1 MSDGEPTTERIDAQN
16 DDLNQVVETVN
27 NDEIPTANDAITSFN
42 SQLQEKASLLSV
54 DVENV
59 SSVDAVEATTVPEAQ
74 SEADRLRTDLDTRE
88 TAIFDK
94 IVTVINEG
102 GVADV
107 NRSEIQSPA
116 DAREIADRLEEEGGL
131 ATQAA
136 ESLRDAADLIEND
149 LRPPLNGA
157 ADRLDSVQPA
167 TGAVEGTVTDADGE
181 PIANATV
188 TAGDQET
195 TTDENGSYGLEL
207 EPGEYTLAVSAD
219 GYQDASQNVS
229 VEADATATTDVTLQ
243 QADDGGSDEVG
254 QVVDEVNTNEIPAAN
269 DGLTSFNSQ
278 LQEKA
283 SLLSVDVE
291 NVSSVDA
298 VEATTVPEAQDEADR
313 LRTDLDARETAIFDK
328 IVTVINEGGVADVNR
343 SEIQSPA
350 DAREVADR
358 LEEEGGLATQAA
370 ESLRDAADLIENDL
384 RPPLNGGAD
393 ELDALE
399 GEEPTTGTVEGTVT
413 DESGAAVA
421 GATVTAGD
429 QQTTTDESGT
439 YTLEF
444 EPGEYTLAV
453 SAEGYQDASQNVSV
467 EADATTTVD
476 VTLQQEDDGGSDEV
490 GEVVESVNN
499 NEIPAANDALTSF
512 NSQLQEKAS
521 LLSVDVENVS
531 SVDAVEAQSVPEAQ
545 DEADR
550 LRTDLDTRETAIF
563 DKIVTVINEGGVADV
578 NRSEIQSPADARE
591 VADRLEEEGGLATQA
606 AESLRDA
613 ADLIEN
619 DLRPPLNGGADKL
632 DALGSEEPATGTVEG
647 TVTDADGDPISGA
660 TVTVGNETVTT
671 AEDGTYAVDLEAG
684 EYTLEIS
691 AEGYQD
697 ASEEVAVEAGA
708 TTTADVTL
716 EPVPTDGTLEG
727 TVTDTDGEPI
737 ADATVT
743 VGDQQTT
750 TDENGTY
757 SLELEAGEYSLA
769 VSADGYEDASRTV
782 TVEVETTTTADV
794 TVEERAGSV
803 EGTVTDADDEP
814 IAGASVTVGDQETTT
829 DENGTYSLEL
839 EPGEYTLAVSAEGYV
854 DASETVTVEAGATA
868 TADVTLEPVPT
879 DGTLEGT
886 VTDTDGE
893 PIAGATVTVGD
904 QQTTT
909 DDNGTYS
916 LELEAGEYTLAVSA
930 EGYEDASEDVTVEVE
945 STTTADVTLEE
956 RTGSVEGTVT
966 DADDE
971 PIADATVTAGDETV
985 TTDENGTYTLELEP
999 GEYTLD
1005 VSADGYE
1012 TVSEDVTVDADATT
1026 TADVTLE
1033 AVDGTLEGTVTD
1045 TDGDAIADAT
1055 VTVGDQETTTDE
1067 NGSYSLDLEPGEYTL
1082 AVSAEG
1088 YEDASRTVSVEADAT
1103 RTADVTLEPVP
1114 TDGTL
1119 EGTVSDTEGEPIAD
1133 ATVAVSDQQTT
1144 TDDNGTYSLELE
1156 AGEYALAVSAEG
1168 YEDASQ
1174 NVSIE
1179 VETTTT
1185 ADVTLEEATG
1195 AVEGTVTDADG
1206 EPVAD
1211 ATVTAGDE
1219 TVTTGEN
1226 GTYALELEP
1235 GEYTLAVSA
1244 EGYEDASQNVTVEAD
1259 ATTTA
1264 DVTLDV
1270 EPTEGTLEGTVT
1282 DEDGDAIAN
1291 ATVAAGDRQTTTDDN
1306 GTYELD
1312 LEAGDYAVTVSAEG
1326 YEDAS
1331 QNVTIDVDATT
1342 TLDVALQSEESD
1354 PISEAVERVNENEIA
1369 ETNDELED
1377 FNEKVDNQT
1386 SEIDEEFDD
1395 VESVEEVE
1403 ASDAEEASAEAD
1415 RLRADA
1421 DDRQTTVFETVV
1433 AVINARAPDIVSPIV
1448 DSDDVTTPD
1457 EAREEGER
1465 IEEEYGDVSDDA
1477 ALANESLHNAADLVE
1492 FTVQPNLNGAADQL
1506 DDVSQGT
1513 VEGTVTDADGEPIAD
1528 ATVTVGDRQTTTD
1541 ENGTYSLELEPG
1553 EYTLAV
1559 SADGYEDASETVTV
1573 EAAATT
1579 TADVTLDAEP
1589 SDGTLDGTVTD
1600 ADGEPIADA
1609 TVSVGDQQTTTDEN
1623 GSYSLELEA
1632 GEYTLTVSAEGYED
1646 ASEDVAIEADETTT
1660 VDVTL
1665 TETAPEPDADVIVD
1679 ADVDEEN
1686 VAVGETVTV
1695 DTDIESATD
1704 EEIEVGQYTLVMR
1717 YDSDAL
1723 EFTGIDRP
1731 GWQVVDI
1738 ESAGILVVDRA
1749 WVPPGQTDTPVDA
1762 FSAEFRAVDGAG
1774 EDAAFE
1780 FDARASGVE
1789 ERVFLWKTQPLDAEY
1804 DGATVGIEASE
1815 DGEVE
1820 EPPSD
1825 APEYSDEFPIV
1836 WDGLTGFSDMAGL
1849 ETDATPIDDQGPVP
1863 ASS

>member
-1 MSDGEPTTERIDAQN
+1 MSDAEPTTERIDAQN

-27 NDEIPTANDAITSFN
+27 NNEIATANDAITSFN

-74 SEADRLRTDLDTRE
+74 
-88 TAIFDK
+88 
-94 IVTVINEG
+94 G
-102 GVADV
+102 
-107 NRSEIQSPA
+107 
-116 DAREIADRLEEEGGL
+116 
-131 ATQAA
+131 
-136 ESLRDAADLIEND
+136 
-149 LRPPLNGA
+149 
-157 ADRLDSVQPA
+157 
-167 TGAVEGTVTDADGE
+167 
-181 PIANATV
+181 
-188 TAGDQET
+188 
-195 TTDENGSYGLEL
+195 
-207 EPGEYTLAVSAD
+207 
-219 GYQDASQNVS
+219 
-229 VEADATATTDVTLQ
+229 
-243 QADDGGSDEVG
+243 
-254 QVVDEVNTNEIPAAN
+254 
-269 DGLTSFNSQ
+269 
-278 LQEKA
+278 
-283 SLLSVDVE
+283 
-291 NVSSVDA
+291 
-298 VEATTVPEAQDEADR
+298 EADR

-384 RPPLNGGAD
+384 RPPLNGAADQLDSVQPATGA
-393 ELDALE
+393 
-399 GEEPTTGTVEGTVT
+399 VEGTIT
-413 DESGAAVA
+413 DTDGEPIAN
-421 GATVTAGD
+421 ATVTAGD
-429 QQTTTDESGT
+429 QQTTTDENGSYG
-439 YTLEF
+439 LDL
-444 EPGEYTLAV
+444 EPGEYSLAI
-453 SAEGYQDASQNVSV
+453 SADGYQDASQNVSV

-499 NEIPAANDALTSF
+499 NEIPTANDAIMSF

-550 LRTDLDTRETAIF
+550 LRADLDARETAIF

-632 DALGSEEPATGTVEG
+632 DALEGEEPTTGTVEG
-647 TVTDADGDPISGA
+647 TVTDADGDPIAGA

-671 AEDGTYAVDLEAG
+671 AADGSYAVDLETGDYTLTVSADAYEETSEDVTVEADTTTTVDVTLELTPTDGTLEGTVTDADGEPIAGATVAVDDQQTTTDENGSYSLELEAGDYTLAVSAEGYEDASQNVTIEVETTTTADVTLEERPGSVEGTVTDADGEPVAGATVTVGDQQTTTGENGSYAVDIEPG

-697 ASEEVAVEAGA
+697 ASEDVTVEAGG

-737 ADATVT
+737 ADATVSA
-743 VGDQQTT
+743 GD
-750 TDENGTY
+750 
-757 SLELEAGEYSLA
+757 L
-769 VSADGYEDASRTV
+769 
-782 TVEVETTTTADV
+782 
-794 TVEERAGSV
+794 
-803 EGTVTDADDEP
+803 
-814 IAGASVTVGDQETTT
+814 ETTT
-829 DENGTYSLEL
+829 DENGTYSL
-839 EPGEYTLAVSAEGYV
+839 
-854 DASETVTVEAGATA
+854 
-868 TADVTLEPVPT
+868 
-879 DGTLEGT
+879 
-886 VTDTDGE
+886 
-893 PIAGATVTVGD
+893 
-904 QQTTT
+904 Q
-909 DDNGTYS
+909 
-916 LELEAGEYTLAVSA
+916 LEAGDYTLEVSA

-956 RTGSVEGTVT
+956 RPGSVEGTVT
-966 DADDE
+966 DAAGE

-985 TTDENGTYTLELEP
+985 MTGDDGTYALELEP
-999 GEYTLD
+999 GEYALE
-1005 VSADGYE
+1005 VSAEGYE

-1026 TADVTLE
+1026 TVDVTLE

-1045 TDGDAIADAT
+1045 MSGDAIADAT
-1055 VTVGDQETTTDE
+1055 VTVGDQQTTTDD
-1067 NGSYSLDLEPGEYTL
+1067 NGTYSLDLEPGEYTL
-1082 AVSAEG
+1082 TASAES
-1088 YEDASRTVSVEADAT
+1088 YEDASQTVSVEADAT
-1103 RTADVTLEPVP
+1103 TTADVTLEPVP

-1119 EGTVSDTEGEPIAD
+1119 EGTVTDTDGESIAG
-1133 ATVAVSDQQTT
+1133 ATVTAGDQQTT
-1144 TDDNGTYSLELE
+1144 TDDNGTYSLDLE
-1156 AGEYALAVSAEG
+1156 AGDYTLEVSAEG

-1179 VETTTT
+1179 VESTTT

-1219 TVTTGEN
+1219 TVTTDEN

-1235 GEYTLAVSA
+1235 GEYTLAVSV
-1244 EGYEDASQNVTVEAD
+1244 EGYEDASQNVTVDAD
-1259 ATTTA
+1259 AITTA
-1264 DVTLDV
+1264 DVTL
-1270 EPTEGTLEGTVT
+1270 EPVPTDGTLEGTVT
-1282 DEDGDAIAN
+1282 DTDGDAIAN

-1306 GTYELD
+1306 GTYDLE

-1331 QNVTIDVDATT
+1331 ENVTVDADATT
-1342 TLDVALQSEESD
+1342 TLDVALQREESD
-1354 PISEAVERVNENEIA
+1354 PISETVERVNENEIA

-1386 SEIDEEFDD
+1386 SEIDDKFDD

-1403 ASDAEEASAEAD
+1403 ASDAEAASAEAD

-1421 DDRQTTVFETVV
+1421 DDRQATVFETVV

-1448 DSDDVTTPD
+1448 DPDDVTTPD

-1506 DDVSQGT
+1506 ENVSQGT

-1528 ATVTVGDRQTTTD
+1528 ATVAAGDQQTATD
-1541 ENGTYSLELEPG
+1541 ENGTYSLDLEPG

-1559 SADGYEDASETVTV
+1559 SADGYEDASENVTV

-1579 TADVTLDAEP
+1579 TADVTLEAEP
-1589 SDGTLDGTVTD
+1589 TDGTLEGTVTD
-1600 ADGEPIADA
+1600 ADGEPITGA
-1609 TVSVGDQQTTTDEN
+1609 TVTVGDQETTTDET
-1623 GSYSLELEA
+1623 GSYALDLEA

-1646 ASEDVAIEADETTT
+1646 ASEDVTIEVDETTT

-1686 VAVGETVTV
+1686 VTVGETVTV

-1762 FSAEFRAVDGAG
+1762 FSAEFQAVDGAG
-1774 EDAAFE
+1774 EDTGLE

-1804 DGATVGIEASE
+1804 DGATVGIEESE

-1825 APEYSDEFPIV
+1825 APEYSDELPVI
-1836 WDGLTGFSDMAGL
+1836 WDGLTGFSGMAGV
-1849 ETDATPIDDQGPVP
+1849 ETDATPIDDRGPVP